1 MSWANIQESFDII
14 RAGGW
19 VMIMLFLVGLI
30 LYISGFSAIWF
41 LWRGNLS
48 PKTEAKWA
56 AWIDTPAG
64 SEGRVG
70 EIIRYVVHGERISPK
85 IINLRFSEIRHV
97 IITAIDRRLIF
108 VKTLVAAAPLAGLLG
123 TVIGMLNTFMGL
135 ANSRGGDTMS
145 GVASG
150 IQEALIT
157 TQTGLL
163 VALPGVFISLMIRQR
178 RNMVSAVLARLESMI
193 LLQRIEPVRALE
205 SFNQEPD

>member
-1 MSWANIQESFDII
+1 MLWAEVQESFNII

-30 LYISGFSAIWF
+30 LYIAGFSAIWF

-48 PKTEAKWA
+48 PRSESKWA
-56 AWIDTPAG
+56 EWIDEPEDAQ
-64 SEGRVG
+64 GRVG
-70 EIIRYVVHGERISPK
+70 EIIQYVVHGDRISPK
-85 IINLRFSEIRHV
+85 IINLRFEEIRHV

-135 ANSRGGDTMS
+135 ASSKGGDTMS
-145 GVASG
+145 GVAAG

-178 RNMVSAVLARLESMI
+178 RHTVAAVLSRLESLI
-193 LLQRIEPVRALE
+193 LLQRIEPVRSLE
-205 SFNQEPD
+205 SFNQDID